1 MLPGIGGGRFGP
13 ANDTPVPRS
22 LRAVAAADMDGD
34 GKLDI
39 VCWLGD
45 EIAILLNAG
54 QGMFYAPEFF
64 ATNVIGLEPGR
75 IAVGDLNGDSRPDIV
90 TATSDF
96 MGILTLVQ
104 GK

>member
-1 MLPGIGGGRFGP
+1 
-13 ANDTPVPRS
+13 
-22 LRAVAAADMDGD
+22 MDGD